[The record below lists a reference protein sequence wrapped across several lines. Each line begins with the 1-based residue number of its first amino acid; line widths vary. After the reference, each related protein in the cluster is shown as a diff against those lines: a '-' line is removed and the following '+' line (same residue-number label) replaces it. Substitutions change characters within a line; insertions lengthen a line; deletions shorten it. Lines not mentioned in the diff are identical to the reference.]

1 MIFLGISAEDS
12 LKSHILCD
20 HYEEHFTRYEN
31 IANAGAAISSEQSG
45 EMLHSKLQRSGIYDS
60 KLRQKIKYFL
70 NNYDLKWDKSI
81 RSVGNTDED
90 QKEFN
95 LEGDSNE
102 HGEERIKLH
111 NWLTDSEYSDKVLM
125 ID

>member
-1 MIFLGISAEDS
+1 MKNTSPVMRISLMQAQQ
-12 LKSHILCD
+12 LV
-20 HYEEHFTRYEN
+20 
-31 IANAGAAISSEQSG
+31 QSKV
-45 EMLHSKLQRSGIYDS
+45 ERCYIPSYKRSGIYDS
-60 KLRQKIKYFL
+60 KLRQKIKYLL

-102 HGEERIKLH
+102 HDEERIKLH